1 MAEVQERRKKTVEA
15 SMTEQVHLIM
25 QQHLNGGGRLFGG
38 ALMQW
43 LDEMEQ
49 HSDVAVRGGVKLT
62 REYVQHLQEEIR
74 RLEEENQLKAQ
85 YLKKMKEKNCKYGII
100 EKP

>member
-1 MAEVQERRKKTVEA
+1 MFIQPDHTYRDIQEK
-15 SMTEQVHLIM
+15 SFQ
-25 QQHLNGGGRLFGG
+25 
-38 ALMQW
+38 QW

-74 RLEEENQLKAQ
+74 RLGEENQLKAQ
-85 YLKKMKEKNCKYGII
+85 YLKKMKEKNCK
-100 EKP
+100 

>member
-1 MAEVQERRKKTVEA
+1 M
-15 SMTEQVHLIM
+15 
-25 QQHLNGGGRLFGG
+25 
-38 ALMQW
+38 
-43 LDEMEQ
+43 
-49 HSDVAVRGGVKLT
+49 AVRGGVKLT

-74 RLEEENQLKAQ
+74 RLEEENRLKAQ

>member
-1 MAEVQERRKKTVEA
+1 MFTRPDNTYNDIREK
-15 SMTEQVHLIM
+15 S
-25 QQHLNGGGRLFGG
+25 
-38 ALMQW
+38 LMQW

-74 RLEEENQLKAQ
+74 RLEEEKPAEGAVS
-85 YLKKMKEKNCKYGII
+85 EKNEG
-100 EKP
+100 ETL

>member
-1 MAEVQERRKKTVEA
+1 MFTRPDNTYNDIREK
-15 SMTEQVHLIM
+15 S
-25 QQHLNGGGRLFGG
+25 
-38 ALMQW
+38 LMQW

-85 YLKKMKEKNCKYGII
+85 YLKKNEREKLQII
-100 EKP
+100 VGFVTSYSMGSRYSITT

>member
-1 MAEVQERRKKTVEA
+1 MFTRPDNTYNDIREK
-15 SMTEQVHLIM
+15 S
-25 QQHLNGGGRLFGG
+25 
-38 ALMQW
+38 LMQW

-62 REYVQHLQEEIR
+62 REYVHLQEEIR

-85 YLKKMKEKNCKYGII
+85 YLKKMKEKNCK
-100 EKP
+100 

>member
-1 MAEVQERRKKTVEA
+1 MF
-15 SMTEQVHLIM
+15 
-25 QQHLNGGGRLFGG
+25 GRPDHTYNDIREKS
-38 ALMQW
+38 LMQW

-85 YLKKMKEKNCKYGII
+85 YLKKMKEKNCK
-100 EKP
+100 

>member
-1 MAEVQERRKKTVEA
+1 MFTRPDNTYNDIREK
-15 SMTEQVHLIM
+15 S
-25 QQHLNGGGRLFGG
+25 
-38 ALMQW
+38 LMQW

-74 RLEEENQLKAQ
+74 RLEEENRLKAQ
-85 YLKKMKEKNCKYGII
+85 YLKKINIFLLI
-100 EKP
+100 LFI